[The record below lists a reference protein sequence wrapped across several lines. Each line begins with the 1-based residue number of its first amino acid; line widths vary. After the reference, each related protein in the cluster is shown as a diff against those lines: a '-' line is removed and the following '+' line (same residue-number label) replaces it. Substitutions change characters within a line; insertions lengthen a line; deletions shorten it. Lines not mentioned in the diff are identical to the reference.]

1 MISRIDIEKIAS
13 RAGWLEELI
22 YQPLQEIELEIAES
36 DNYIPFTAADSLEY
50 SPIKNNTAWGQEWG
64 SAWFRGSYQINAQ
77 IREEITAREDC
88 RLLLVA
94 ETGGESLV
102 YIDGQPAGALD
113 RQHGEILLQRSE
125 LEPGFHRI
133 MIQSY
138 AGHRVPEI
146 TPMPTELQK
155 NCFTEADFLTE
166 LPQVYQR
173 CRLVVRNQAA
183 WQLYFDLT
191 TLLEVA
197 RELPRESLR
206 RHQLLKILS
215 RTVDQITWETE
226 DREKRNREFARAAE
240 ELAPELAKKNSPT
253 TPELNLIGHAHIDI
267 AWLWPLEET
276 RRKCARTFATQL
288 RLLKEYPDYHFIQS
302 QAKAY
307 QLVEEYYP
315 DIFARVQEA
324 AKSGRWEV
332 EGAMWVESDTN
343 LPSAESLIRQFL
355 YGKKYFS
362 NKFGVESRLLWL
374 PDVFGY
380 SGNLP
385 QIMAGCGVDYFITS
399 KIGWNDTNHFPYDLF
414 RWQGIDGS
422 EVLTHFIKGTYNGQ
436 TDPESLRETWE
447 KFSQPEHSSRMIHSV
462 GYGDGGG
469 GVTSRQLEL
478 ARRQQDLEGT
488 PRASF
493 GPVRKLM
500 DSLAE
505 NQEEYPV
512 WQGEIYLEYHR
523 GTYTTQAWS
532 KRNNRRLENL
542 LREAEFFA
550 ALAFLQGSEY
560 PGASL
565 KKCWQQVLTNQ
576 FHDILPGTSIAE
588 VYQDCDRI
596 YGEVAAKLE
605 QLIAEAVTAEAEQAV
620 KHPGERESSS
630 GGKDI
635 NINSDNNPNPEQNNS
650 SQLVITAWNTLARE
664 RRDLLKIPWNNYQ
677 QDNENPLSLLK
688 KTGSYNPPLPELDL
702 GEFKSAFDRGGAEKL
717 VAVDDEGNNCP
728 VQVTEDYLLISPGRI
743 AALSSKSITL
753 NLKSRATDKQQ
764 QENNFDNNLEAEA
777 VSLEIADKGSQEG
790 WPDSQPGRYS
800 EDKAPRS
807 GRYSEDRGPKDER
820 QGEQGDRG
828 GQEEKQKKEDA
839 KAAGEKG
846 DGDRLIKLENRL
858 VRVTLDSQG
867 QLLSYYDK
875 ELEKELIPGK
885 SRANRLILAEDL
897 PRKWDAWDI
906 ERYYRERA
914 EEVVNPARIEVSSR
928 GPLQAALEIQRKLG
942 EKSRLKQIISLA
954 HNSRRLD
961 FLTWIDWQEKH
972 RLLKTAFPLN
982 IHCQEASFE
991 IQGGYLTRPV
1001 HENTS
1006 WDRARHE
1013 VPAQR
1018 WAAFR
1023 EAGLGAALLND
1034 CKYGYEALPGEL
1046 RLTLL
1051 KSAAGPDPE
1060 ADQGQHVF
1068 TYSLLSFA
1076 GSLFQSEILSEARQL
1091 NSPWRIFAGNY
1102 SLQSAPFEIKGRGIE
1117 LLTVKK
1123 AEKQQGIIIRLNES
1137 WGRKTRAALSFS
1149 SEASALSST
1158 AIYRTNM
1165 LEEKEELLRE
1175 KSADRVKLPLDFRPF
1190 EIKTLLLEF

>member
-1 MISRIDIEKIAS
+1 MISRIEIEKIVS
-13 RAGWLEELI
+13 RADWLEELI
-22 YQPLQEIELEIAES
+22 YQPLLEIELEIAES
-36 DNYIPFTAADSLEY
+36 DNYIPLQGADSLKY

-64 SAWFRGSYQINAQ
+64 SAWFRGSYQIDTQ
-77 IREEITAREDC
+77 IREEITAREDF
-88 RLLLVA
+88 RLLLAA

-113 RQHGEILLQRSE
+113 RQHGEILLQSSE
-125 LEPGFHRI
+125 LEPGSHRI

-155 NCFTEADFLTE
+155 NRFTEADFLTE
-166 LPQVYQR
+166 LPPVYQH
-173 CRLVVRNQAA
+173 CRLVMRNQAA

-197 RELPRESLR
+197 RGLPRESLR
-206 RHQLLKILS
+206 RHQLFKVLS

-226 DREKRNREFARAAE
+226 DREKRNREFVRAAE
-240 ELAPELAKKNSPT
+240 ELAPELAKQNSPT

-267 AWLWPLEET
+267 AWLWPLAET

-288 RLLKEYPDYHFIQS
+288 RLMKEYPEFHFIQS
-302 QAKAY
+302 QAKVY

-315 DIFARVQEA
+315 DIFAGVQEA
-324 AKSGRWEV
+324 VKSGRWEV

-343 LPSAESLIRQFL
+343 LPAAESLIRQLL
-355 YGKKYFS
+355 YGKQYFS
-362 NKFGVESRLLWL
+362 HKFGVESRLLWL

-385 QIMAGCGVDYFITS
+385 QIMKGCGVDYFLTS
-399 KIGWNDTNHFPYDLF
+399 KIGWNDTNTFPHDLF

-436 TDPESLRETWE
+436 TDPKSLRETWE
-447 KFSQPEHSSRMIHSV
+447 MFSQPEHSSRMIHSV

-493 GPVRKLM
+493 GPVRKLL
-500 DSLAE
+500 DKLEE
-505 NQEEYPV
+505 NREEYPI
-512 WQGEIYLEYHR
+512 WQGELYLEYHR

-550 ALAFLQGSEY
+550 ALAYLQGREY
-560 PGASL
+560 PADSL

-588 VYQDCDRI
+588 VYRDCDRI
-596 YGEVAAKLE
+596 YGEAAAELE
-605 QLIAEAVTAEAEQAV
+605 QLIAEAVRAE
-620 KHPGERESSS
+620 G
-630 GGKDI
+630 
-635 NINSDNNPNPEQNNS
+635 EQNNS

-664 RRDLLKIPWNNYQ
+664 RQDLLKIPWNNYQ
-677 QDNENPLSLLK
+677 EDNENPLSLLK
-688 KTGSYNPPLPELDL
+688 KIGSYNPPEMEQDL
-702 GEFKSAFDRGGAEKL
+702 REFKSAADLAAGKPT
-717 VAVDDEGNNCP
+717 AVDDEGNICP
-728 VQVTEDYLLISPGRI
+728 LQVTEDYLLISPGRT
-743 AALSSKSITL
+743 AALSSKNITL
-753 NLKSRATDKQQ
+753 YLKSSSADSQP
-764 QENNFDNNLEAEA
+764 EASDIDSNLNGEA
-777 VSLEIADKGSQEG
+777 VSLEIAAEGSQQEQG
-790 WPDSQPGRYS
+790 WPDSQPDRSTRAQGLK
-800 EDKAPRS
+800 DKQQKGER
-807 GRYSEDRGPKDER
+807 DRER
-820 QGEQGDRG
+820 QK
-828 GQEEKQKKEDA
+828 EKQQKEGSL
-839 KAAGEKG
+839 AAGESKVE
-846 DGDRLIKLENRL
+846 DRLINLENQL
-858 VRVTLDSQG
+858 IRVKLDSQG

-875 ELEKELIPGK
+875 ELDKELIPGK
-885 SRANRLILAEDL
+885 SKANRLILAEDL

-906 ERYYRERA
+906 ERYYRETA
-914 EEVVNPARIEVSSR
+914 EEVVSPARIEISSR
-928 GPLQAALEIQRKLG
+928 GPLQAALEIRRKLG

-972 RLLKTAFPLN
+972 RLLKTSFPLDIN
-982 IHCQEASFE
+982 SQEACYE

-1001 HENTS
+1001 HDNTS
-1006 WDRARHE
+1006 WDRAQHE

-1018 WAAFR
+1018 WAALR
-1023 EAGLGAALLND
+1023 EEGLGAALLND

-1060 ADQGQHVF
+1060 ADQGQHLF

-1076 GSLFQSEILSEARQL
+1076 GSLYQSEILAEARQL
-1091 NSPWRIFAGNY
+1091 NSPWRIFTGND
-1102 SLQSAPFEIKGRGIE
+1102 SLQSAPFKVNRRGIE

-1137 WGRKTRAALSFS
+1137 WGRKIRAELSFS
-1149 SEASALSST
+1149 PEASVLSS
-1158 AIYRTNM
+1158 AAVYRTNM
-1165 LEEKEELLRE
+1165 LEEKEELLGE
-1175 KSADRVKLPLDFRPF
+1175 NSAGQTNLVLNFRPF